1 MLKSINKKNNH
12 RIIFFSSM
20 AAIYFLFTF
29 FDLYYFNTGNPCSIA
44 LKYMSIIIFFILSL
58 SISENGVSKRDTLLL
73 QLALFFT
80 LCADTCLLIL
90 NNFFIGIFFFCIVQ
104 FLYII
109 RHSKSL
115 NITKVII
122 SLCLIILLPAFILK
136 LFPLDMDKR
145 LLTISTIYLILL
157 VNSLLVAVKF
167 NQIVALAM
175 TLFFFCDINVGISHI
190 LSIYPVYL
198 WNIPLSFL
206 TSFLVWIFY
215 FPSQL
220 LLALS
225 GFQEYTDSI
234 LY

>member
-1 MLKSINKKNNH
+1 MLKSFKIKNPQ
-12 RIIFFSSM
+12 RAIFFASM
-20 AAIYFLFTF
+20 AAIYFLFIF
-29 FDLYYFNTGNPCSIA
+29 FDLYYFNTGNSYSIT
-44 LKYMSIIIFFILSL
+44 LKYSSIIVFFILSL
-58 SISENGVSKRDTLLL
+58 SIGENGISKKDTLLL

-90 NNFFIGIFFFCIVQ
+90 NNFFIGVSFFCIVQ
-104 FLYII
+104 FLYIL

-115 NITKVII
+115 NISKVLI
-122 SLCLIILLPAFILK
+122 SLCLIIFLPICTIK
-136 LFPLDMDKR
+136 LFPLYIDIR

-157 VNSLLVAVKF
+157 VNSLLVAVNF

-225 GFQEYTDSI
+225 GFKKYFH
-234 LY
+234 

>member
-1 MLKSINKKNNH
+1 MLKSLNIKNTCIN
-12 RIIFFSSM
+12 IFIAFM
-20 AAIYFLFTF
+20 AIIYFLFIF
-29 FDLYYFNTGNPCSIA
+29 FDLYYFDTGNSYSIT
-44 LKYMSIIIFFILSL
+44 LKYTSIIIFFILSL
-58 SISENGVSKRDTLLL
+58 SIGENGISTRDTILL

-90 NNFFIGIFFFCIVQ
+90 NNFFIGVFFFCIVQ
-104 FLYII
+104 FLYIL

-115 NITKVII
+115 SISKLLI
-122 SLCLIILLPAFILK
+122 SLFLMILIPLYMIK
-136 LFPLDMDKR
+136 LFPLNIDIK
-145 LLTISTIYLILL
+145 LIIISTIYLIFLI
-157 VNSLLVAVKF
+157 NSLLVAIKF

-198 WNIPLSFL
+198 WNIPLNFL

-220 LLALS
+220 LLSLS
-225 GFQEYTDSI
+225 GFKKYS
-234 LY
+234 Y

>member
-1 MLKSINKKNNH
+1 MLKNFKVKNAQKA
-12 RIIFFSSM
+12 IFFIFM
-20 AAIYFLFTF
+20 ASIYFLFIF
-29 FDLYYFNTGNPCSIA
+29 FDLYYFNTGNPYSIT
-44 LKYMSIIIFFILSL
+44 LKYSSIIIFFIISL
-58 SISENGVSKRDTLLL
+58 CIGENGISKRDTFLL

-90 NNFFIGIFFFCIVQ
+90 NNFFVGIFFFCIVQ

-115 NITKVII
+115 DINRVLI
-122 SLCLIILLPAFILK
+122 SLCLIILLPAFIIK
-136 LFPLDMDKR
+136 LFPLDMDKM
-145 LLTISTIYLILL
+145 LLTISTIYLIFLI
-157 VNSLLVAVKF
+157 NSLLAAVKF
-167 NQIVALAM
+167 NEIVGIAL

-190 LSIYPVYL
+190 LFIYPVYF

-225 GFQEYTDSI
+225 GFKNYSH
-234 LY
+234 